1 MPESTSLEA
10 DSGAFHQ
17 IHFAWADPTL
27 LGRVGPGPAAT
38 SLPQRD
44 QPVLR
49 SWRDRLIPALTADY
63 RSALPDTDPA
73 AYPET
78 LWARHYPDGQSALV
92 YRWPGDVRQA
102 HAWAIVGPTRGLTFS
117 RILALHENPN
127 TRPAPTRPPTPGWAA
142 MRTLPAPEPWE
153 HTCAPGALRTR
164 DRRAAETRIDSEP
177 ILIGAVARALEHPD
191 KPVHITLDPDRADLW
206 QATQLR
212 FLWGMHRILH
222 DILTPRAAL
231 PAEGWNWSFSTY
243 DPVLGVE
250 DGPHLAFGPPTTTPD
265 SPFLTPAPS
274 DHLKIADG
282 LVTVLREEGGD
293 ALGDHLRARGIPETI
308 DFTDRR
314 ALLRDWF
321 DPRPRPAPEPHTREE
336 TLGTTDTAEPG
347 DPRGTEEAPQAVRA
361 PEATD
366 TSVPE
371 THREPEETPDPQ
383 TSRGSAE
390 DPASGAGETLGAAGL
405 QRSRSVEEPT
415 EPVEGRGFKEPR
427 GTEASAEPPGPGAAT
442 EPPTGR
448 SGAEY
453 ELTEAPDPFAEDGAQ
468 DTSEQETWAG
478 SLGGRPHTFLG
489 VGRRPPPAVE
499 PPEEPVTDPGAGQPL
514 DPPLPPEPD
523 EAWTIS
529 ASTPPEAPD
538 EEPSAPAPLPETR
551 TPADAP
557 PLAVLTLAETEP
569 PDYEAETEPDTDEF
583 PEDSDD
589 NWPTQYVDLP
599 LSRLERWHSKRG
611 PEGAY
616 TDVVDARAAVRAERS
631 ELQRVRDERD
641 HYHTEVQE
649 LRREIA
655 RLDQSWIDSE
665 STSDTPER
673 RRRWP
678 RVLLLLVLFAAVFAV
693 GLQIGAGTGL
703 DTLGLLALLT
713 SPLTSASWWPL

>member
-17 IHFAWADPTL
+17 IHFAWAEPTL
-27 LGRVGPGPAAT
+27 LGRIGPGPAAT

-117 RILALHENPN
+117 RIVALHENPHS
-127 TRPAPTRPPTPGWAA
+127 RPAPTRPPAPGWSA

-153 HTCAPGALRTR
+153 HTSTPGALRTR

-177 ILIGAVARALEHPD
+177 ILVGAVARALEQPD
-191 KPVHITLDPDRADLW
+191 QPVHITLAPDRADLW

-222 DILTPRAAL
+222 EVLTPRAAL
-231 PAEGWNWSFSTY
+231 PAPGWNWSFSTY

-250 DGPHLAFGPPTTTPD
+250 DGPHLAFGPPTVSPG
-265 SPFLTPAPS
+265 SPFLTPAPT
-274 DHLKIADG
+274 DHVKIAEG
-282 LVTVLREEGGD
+282 LVTVLRDEGGD
-293 ALGDHLRARGIPETI
+293 ALGDHLRARGIPDTI

-321 DPRPRPAPEPHTREE
+321 DPRPRAAPEPRV
-336 TLGTTDTAEPG
+336 P
-347 DPRGTEEAPQAVRA
+347 EEAPATTETAGPEAHPAAHPATAPHPGPRA
-361 PEATD
+361 PSD
-366 TSVPE
+366 SPE
-371 THREPEETPDPQ
+371 LRAPREPAEPQ
-383 TSRGSAE
+383 T
-390 DPASGAGETLGAAGL
+390 PASPQSPEPEQARDT
-405 QRSRSVEEPT
+405 EEPPQTT
-415 EPVEGRGFKEPR
+415 ESSG
-427 GTEASAEPPGPGAAT
+427 PGPGPDTAPAS
-442 EPPTGR
+442 EPPAGR

-453 ELTEAPDPFAEDGAQ
+453 ELTEAPDPFAEEADQ
-468 DTSEQETWAG
+468 DTCEQETWAG

-489 VGRRPPPAVE
+489 VGRRQPPQAGGA
-499 PPEEPVTDPGAGQPL
+499 EEPTTGPGSGQPL
-514 DPPLPPEPD
+514 DQPPPPEPD
-523 EAWTIS
+523 QTWDVS
-529 ASTPPEAPD
+529 ASTPPDGPD
-538 EEPSAPAPLPETR
+538 GEPPASAPLPETR

-557 PLAVLTLAETEP
+557 PLAVLTAAEEEP
-569 PDYEAETEPDTDEF
+569 PDYAAETEPDTEESSGD
-583 PEDSDD
+583 PED

-616 TDVVDARAAVRAERS
+616 TDVVDARAAVRAERA

-641 HYHTEVQE
+641 HYHAEVQE

-665 STSDTPER
+665 SVSDTPER
-673 RRRWP
+673 GRRWP
-678 RVLLLLVLFAAVFAV
+678 RGLLLLVLFAAVLTV
-693 GLQIGAGTGL
+693 GLETGARTGL
-703 DTLGLLALLT
+703 GALGLLALLT
-713 SPLTSASWWPL
+713 GPLTSAGWWPL